1 MADERENGTVSVHH
15 ATGSTY
21 LGPLKNGRC
30 GELKF
35 MCQCHHVWEMETG
48 VGVGVAMGVVSHNV

>member
-1 MADERENGTVSVHH
+1 MADERENGTVSDSVHH

-30 GELKF
+30 GELKL
-35 MCQCHHVWEMETG
+35 CASV
-48 VGVGVAMGVVSHNV
+48 